1 MYQSIPEYN
10 IKLYVIMWSE
20 FLDDILRGLNYMS
33 RSLELKEKDVSLVL
47 EKDYNE
53 LIQLPKKQM
62 YKKKISKFQ
71 SDKD

>member
-1 MYQSIPEYN
+1 
-10 IKLYVIMWSE
+10 MWSE

-62 YKKKISKFQ
+62 YKKKNSKFQ